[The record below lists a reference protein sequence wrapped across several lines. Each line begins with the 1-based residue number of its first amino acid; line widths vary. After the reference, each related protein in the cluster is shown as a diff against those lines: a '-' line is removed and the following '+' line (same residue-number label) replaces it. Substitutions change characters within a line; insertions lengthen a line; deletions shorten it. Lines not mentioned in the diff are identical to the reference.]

1 MGEHA
6 RPTRRCTPHALSG
19 RSIPSVEPADNDEQP
34 TTDDAAWLQAVDRI
48 DNRIDHAWESLRGRP
63 AIDRLFYTAS
73 EAADFSVLWHTL
85 GVGQAI
91 VKDDP
96 RIAIT
101 LSIALGLESALINGP
116 VKSLFKRNRPLQD
129 TPRPLKLR
137 QPKTSSFPS
146 GHASA
151 AMVAAAMLSRH
162 GGAPVWYAVAGVVA
176 TSRIHVRIHH
186 GSDVAGGL
194 VAGVAL
200 GILARRVLG

>member
-1 MGEHA
+1 M
-6 RPTRRCTPHALSG
+6 
-19 RSIPSVEPADNDEQP
+19 
-34 TTDDAAWLQAVDRI
+34 TDAIDRI
-48 DNRIDHAWESLRGRP
+48 DDRLDEAWDALRGHL

-85 GVGQAI
+85 GVAQAI

-96 RIAIT
+96 KIAIAI
-101 LSIALGLESALINGP
+101 SAALGVESALINGP
-116 VKSLFKRNRPLQD
+116 VKSLFKRSRPVQE
-129 TPRPLKLR
+129 TPRPYNLR

-151 AMVAAAMLSRH
+151 AMVAAAMLSRN
-162 GGAPVWYAVAGVVA
+162 GGGPVWYALGAIVA

-186 GSDVAGGL
+186 ASDVAGGV

-200 GILARRVLG
+200 GAVARRIADALS